1 MDFENELMKYIVNF
15 SKDVLSKIIKI
26 KDIKKLKLQPDG
38 EYIKGAQMASVEL
51 SNGKLVFNYDID
63 EKYYYDMLTNMTGTK
78 IENQLQLIKMVRE
91 MASQRSNYI
100 KVNEAISKV
109 RNTGYGIVTPDK
121 EEIVLENPEL
131 IRSGNKYGVKIKA
144 TAPSIHF
151 VKANILTE
159 ISPII
164 GSEEQ
169 AKDLIDFINNKES
182 EDNIWETNI
191 FGKSIGQIVD
201 EGIMTKI
208 NNLTEETQSRMQGTI
223 EKITND
229 QSRGV
234 ICIVL

>member
-1 MDFENELMKYIVNF
+1 MYYLKNTLFLELTKNQKASLF
-15 SKDVLSKIIKI
+15 SFIKSFVKKHNANNLSVD
-26 KDIKKLKLQPDG
+26 DIL
-38 EYIKGAQMASVEL
+38 EL
-51 SNGKLVFNYDID
+51 FIED
-63 EKYYYDMLTNMTGTK
+63 EKYYYDMLTYMTGTR
-78 IENQLQLIKMVRE
+78 IENQIQLIKMVRE